1 MKHLT
6 VVCSTQYIVL
16 DTESGALGIHVVPD
30 YDSQGKDQG
39 LLVQGIEPGGRVDRD
54 GRLAVYDRI
63 VEINGHNLLD
73 QPFNV

>member
-1 MKHLT
+1 M
-6 VVCSTQYIVL
+6 L

-30 YDSQGKDQG
+30 YDAQGKDRG

-63 VEINGHNLLD
+63 VEINGRNLLD